1 MVLFKKTTCIGAGT
15 IGSSWA
21 AYFLM
26 HGLDV
31 TVQDIYEKQ
40 LDASKD
46 KIKGILED
54 CVKNNI
60 ITSFEAKKAI
70 KNVSFTTDTEKAV
83 RHADFIQESAL
94 EQYDVKKGIIQ
105 EVDKYSPHDTI
116 FSSSSSGLLA
126 SKLQSFS
133 EFPDRVIVSHPFNP
147 PHLIPLVEI
156 VRAGAGDKTID
167 AALEFFEQIGKK
179 PIILN
184 KEMPGHVANRIQA
197 AVWRESIDL
206 VLQGVCSVKDVDNAV
221 CYGPGLRWALLGQHM
236 IFNLGGGEGGISH
249 FMDILSSPHETWWE
263 DMAKWDKIPDGTK
276 EKLIEGLEKEAGG
289 RSIKEIAR
297 WRDEK
302 LVKLLQLLELK

>member
-1 MVLFKKTTCIGAGT
+1 MSDIKKITCIGAGT

-31 TVQDIYEKQ
+31 VVQDIYEKQ
-40 LDASKD
+40 LDISKE
-46 KIKGILED
+46 KIKKILQD
-54 CVKNNI
+54 CVKFKTMTNDEVEE
-60 ITSFEAKKAI
+60 TI
-70 KNVSFTTDTEKAV
+70 KNVSFTTDIEKAV
-83 RHADFIQESAL
+83 KHAEFIQESAL
-94 EQYDVKKGIIQ
+94 EQYDVKKNIIQ
-105 EVDKYSPHDTI
+105 EVDKYISLDTI

-133 EFPDRVIVSHPFNP
+133 RFSDRIIVCHPFNP

-156 VRAGAGDKTID
+156 VKGGASDKTVKIAVD
-167 AALEFFEQIGKK
+167 LFEQIGKK

-206 VLQGVCSVKDVDNAV
+206 VMQGVCSVKDVDYAV
-221 CYGPGLRWALLGQHM
+221 CYGPGLRWALFGQHM
-236 IFNLGGGEGGISH
+236 IFNLGGGDGGINH
-249 FMDILSSPHETWWE
+249 FMDILSSAHETWWE
-263 DMAKWDKIPDGTK
+263 DMAKWNKIPDGAR
-276 EKLIEGLEKEAGG
+276 EKLVAGIEEEAGD
-289 RSIKEIAR
+289 RTITELVE

-302 LVKLLQLLELK
+302 LVKILQLLELI